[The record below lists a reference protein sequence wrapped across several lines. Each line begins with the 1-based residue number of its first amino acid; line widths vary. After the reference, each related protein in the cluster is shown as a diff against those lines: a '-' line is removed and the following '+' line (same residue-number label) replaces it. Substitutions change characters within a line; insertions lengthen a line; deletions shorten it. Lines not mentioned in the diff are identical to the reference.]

1 MKEKL
6 VTRIIEIKA
15 EKEELAL
22 GFDNLEV
29 IVIIIVIIF
38 VIIACVILFP

>member
-1 MKEKL
+1 MKEPI
-6 VTRIIEIKA
+6 VTRIIEVKA

-29 IVIIIVIIF
+29 IVIIIIF